1 MDFYTIKERS
11 AKNGV
16 VEVFPDFRVT
26 RSQDLMVR
34 SKSFYAVWDQEAGM
48 WSTDEYDVQKL
59 IDADLREYV
68 RQLKDRTDSSVSVKY
83 VQDWSSGV
91 WASFQSYVS
100 KLSDSN
106 HQLDEDLTFSNT
118 PVKKHDYRSKR
129 LPYPLEDGDI
139 SAYDELVGTLYD
151 QEERAKLEWA
161 VGSIV
166 AGDAK
171 DIQKFVV
178 LYGEGGSGKSTFL
191 NIVQSLFNGY
201 YTAFEA
207 KELTSNS
214 NAFAIEA
221 FTGNPLVAIQH
232 DGDLSRIEDNSKLNS
247 IVSHEEITFNE
258 KFKPLYTARANC
270 MLFMGT
276 NSSVKITDSKSG
288 LIRRLIDVT
297 PSGNRVTPKRYQAL
311 KTQIGFELGAIAAHC
326 LKTYREMGKDYYSG
340 YKPLNMM
347 FKTDIFYNYV
357 EEQYLTFATEPYIL
371 LKQAYD
377 MYKKY
382 CDDALI
388 EHKLPLHKFREELKN
403 YFGSFSERT
412 WIDGAQARNVYR
424 DFLADKFTS
433 KEAKSDEL
441 EPFPLVLDQ
450 EESLLDALLEGCPA
464 QYATEAGT
472 PSVAWADCTSTLGDI
487 DTHRVHYVQVPEN
500 HIVIDFDLQSDD
512 GSGEKSLERNLEAA
526 SKWPAT
532 YAETSKS
539 GSGIHLHYEYE
550 GDATELARLYAE
562 GIEIKVFTGKSS
574 LRRKVGKCNST
585 PVAKI
590 SSGLP
595 KKEPKVINKDAV
607 MSEKGLRE
615 LIERNLRKEIHPGTK
630 PSIDFIYKILEDAS
644 KSGNPYDVS
653 NLRPKV
659 LAFANNST
667 HQAAYC
673 LKVVSKMKF
682 KSEEASE
689 PVENT
694 SAGEI
699 VFYDVEVFP
708 NLFVVCWKYDRE
720 DKNVVRMIN
729 PSPSEIAK
737 LVEMKLVGFN
747 NRKYDNHILY
757 ARYLGYDNAQ
767 LYALSKRLI
776 GNSRDAT
783 FAEAYS
789 LSYADIYDFSSKKQ
803 SLKRFEIE
811 LGIHHQELG
820 LPWDEPVPEE
830 LWEKVAAYC
839 DNDVLATQATFHAR
853 EEDFVARQI
862 LAELSGLT
870 VNDTTQRHTARIIF
884 GKDKRPQDKFVY
896 TDLSEMFPGYE
907 YSFGKSSYRG
917 EDPSEGGYVY
927 ANPGMYNDV
936 ALIDVA
942 SMHPSSLIN
951 LNAFGE
957 YTPRF
962 KELMDAR
969 LAIKHGDF
977 DAARGMLDGKLAP
990 FLQDTSKADE
1000 LAYALKIVI
1009 NIVYGLTSAKFEN
1022 PFKDPRNVDNIV
1034 AKRGALFMI
1043 DLKHFVQEKGFIV
1056 AHIKTDSIK
1065 IPNATPEII
1074 EEVMQFGKKYG
1085 YNFEHEA
1092 TYSKMC
1098 LVNNAVY
1105 AAKYGWA
1112 EKTKKIDTWETTG
1125 AQYQQPYVKKALFT
1139 KEPLEFKDLC
1149 ETKTVTTALYLN
1161 MNENLPEG
1169 EDDLHFV
1176 GRAGLFCPVLPGA
1189 GGGLLMREKE
1199 GKYYAA
1205 SGTKGYR
1212 WLESEMVETLGKQ
1225 DQIDRSYYESL
1236 VEDAK
1241 ANLAKYGDVEWFLS

>member
-472 PSVAWADCTSTLGDI
+472 PSVAWDDCKSTLGDI
-487 DTHRVHYVQVPEN
+487 DTHSVHYVQVPES

-708 NLFVVCWKYDRE
+708 NLFIVCWKYDRE

-776 GNSRDAT
+776 GKSRDAT

-789 LSYADIYDFSSKKQ
+789 LSYADVYDFSSKKQ
-803 SLKRFEIE
+803 TLKRFEIE

-927 ANPGMYNDV
+927 PEPGMYNDV

-1000 LAYALKIVI
+1000 LAFALKIVI

-1043 DLKHFVQEKGFIV
+1043 DLKHFVQEKGFTV

-1098 LVNNAVY
+1098 LVNGAVY

-1112 EKTKKIDTWETTG
+1112 EKTKKIGTWETTG
-1125 AQYQQPYVKKALFT
+1125 AQYQQPYVKKTLFT
-1139 KEPLEFKDLC
+1139 KEPFEFRDLC

-1205 SGTKGYR
+1205 SGTKGHR

>member
-129 LPYPLEDGDI
+129 LPYPLEEGDI

-151 QEERAKLEWA
+151 PEERAKLEWA

-326 LKTYREMGKDYYSG
+326 LETYREMGKDYYSG

-450 EESLLDALLEGCPA
+450 EESLLDALLEGRPA

-472 PSVAWADCTSTLGDI
+472 PSVAWDDCTSTLGDV
-487 DTHRVHYVQVPEN
+487 DTHQVHYVQVPEN

-708 NLFVVCWKYDRE
+708 NLFIVCWKYDRE

-830 LWEKVAAYC
+830 LWAKVAAYC

-1043 DLKHFVQEKGFIV
+1043 DLKHFVQEKGFTV

-1098 LVNNAVY
+1098 LVNGAVY

>member
-326 LKTYREMGKDYYSG
+326 LQTYREMGKDYYSG

-450 EESLLDALLEGCPA
+450 EESLLDALLDGCPA

-1043 DLKHFVQEKGFIV
+1043 DLKHFVQEKGFTV

>member
-129 LPYPLEDGDI
+129 LPYPLEEGDI

-326 LKTYREMGKDYYSG
+326 LQTYREMGKDYYSG

-433 KEAKSDEL
+433 KEAKSDET

-450 EESLLDALLEGCPA
+450 EESLLDALLEGRPA

-472 PSVAWADCTSTLGDI
+472 PSVAWDLCTSTLADL
-487 DTHRVHYVQVPEN
+487 DTHRVHYVQVPES

-539 GSGIHLHYEYE
+539 GNGIHLHYEYE

-630 PSIDFIYKILEDAS
+630 PSIDFIYKILEDAN

-708 NLFVVCWKYDRE
+708 NLFIVCWKYDRE

-1043 DLKHFVQEKGFIV
+1043 DLKHFVQEKGFVV

-1098 LVNNAVY
+1098 LVNGAVY

-1112 EKTKKIDTWETTG
+1112 EKTKKIGTWETTG
-1125 AQYQQPYVKKALFT
+1125 AQYQQPYVKKTLFT
-1139 KEPLEFKDLC
+1139 KEPFEFKDLC

>member
-151 QEERAKLEWA
+151 PEERAKLEWA

-178 LYGEGGSGKSTFL
+178 LYGEGGSGKSSFL

-326 LKTYREMGKDYYSG
+326 LQTYREMGKDYYSG

-450 EESLLDALLEGCPA
+450 EESLLDALLDGCPA

-472 PSVAWADCTSTLGDI
+472 PTVAWDDCKSTLADL
-487 DTHRVHYVQVPEN
+487 DTHRVHYVQVPES

-630 PSIDFIYKILEDAS
+630 PSIDFIYKILEDAN

-653 NLRPKV
+653 TLRPKV

-708 NLFVVCWKYDRE
+708 NLFIVCWKYDRE

-729 PSPSEIAK
+729 PSPSEVAK

-803 SLKRFEIE
+803 TLKRFEIE

-884 GKDKRPQDKFVY
+884 GKDKRPQDKFVC

-927 ANPGMYNDV
+927 ATPGMYNDV

-1043 DLKHFVQEKGFIV
+1043 DLKHFVQEKGLTV

-1112 EKTKKIDTWETTG
+1112 EKSKKIGTWETTG

-1139 KEPLEFKDLC
+1139 KEPFEFRDLC

>member
-34 SKSFYAVWDQEAGM
+34 SKSFYAVWNQEAGM

-59 IDADLREYV
+59 IDADLKEYV

-129 LPYPLEDGDI
+129 LPYPLEEGDT
-139 SAYDELVGTLYD
+139 SAYDELIGMLYEP
-151 QEERAKLEWA
+151 EERAKLEWA

-171 DIQKFVV
+171 DIQKFIV

-191 NIVQSLFNGY
+191 NIVQSLFAGY

-297 PSGNRVTPKRYQAL
+297 PSGKRVTPKRYQAL

-326 LKTYREMGKDYYSG
+326 LQTYREMGKDYYSG

-433 KEAKSDEL
+433 KEEKSDEP

-450 EESLLDALLEGCPA
+450 EESLLDALLEGYPA
-464 QYATEAGT
+464 QYATEEGT
-472 PSVAWADCTSTLGDI
+472 PTVAWDNCTSTLGDI
-487 DTHRVHYVQVPEN
+487 DTHRVHYVKVPES

-595 KKEPKVINKDAV
+595 KKAPKVINKDAV

-644 KSGNPYDVS
+644 KSGKPYDVS

-694 SAGEI
+694 SSGEI

-708 NLFVVCWKYDRE
+708 NLFIVCWKYDRE

-783 FAEAYS
+783 FVEAYS

-820 LPWDEPVPEE
+820 LPWDEPVQEE

-853 EEDFVARQI
+853 KEDFVARQI

-870 VNDTTQRHTARIIF
+870 VNDTTQKHTARIIF

-907 YSFGKSSYRG
+907 YSFGKSTYRG

-1043 DLKHFVQEKGFIV
+1043 DLKNFVQEKGFTV

-1112 EKTKKIDTWETTG
+1112 EKTKKIGTWETTG
-1125 AQYQQPYVKKALFT
+1125 AQYQQPYVKKTLFT
-1139 KEPLEFKDLC
+1139 KEPFEFRDLC

-1205 SGTKGYR
+1205 SGTKGHR